1 MRQPSP
7 IDDAHMRAH
16 KAFRL
21 ECFDDPRIRG
31 RVLEIGP
38 DPEHRAGREDW
49 ETLDIVPGCTHQMDL
64 SHPRLLNSLLDAFD
78 TILCM
83 EVLEHTVDPFRAV
96 RNCQRMLKEGGWI
109 IGSTPLNARIHGPL
123 PDCWRFTVHGLR
135 VLLKDFDNVTI
146 EPLESDRFLFPVGYR
161 WSAQLGDRNTFRD
174 ASLLTWERIE

>member
-1 MRQPSP
+1 MTPSP

-21 ECFDDPRIRG
+21 GCLDDPRIKG

-38 DPEHRAGREDW
+38 DPKHRKGAADW
-49 ETLDIVPGCTHQMDL
+49 QTLDVLPGCTYKADICDFRDL
-64 SHPRLLNSLLDAFD
+64 TGLMSVFD

-83 EVLEHTVDPFRAV
+83 EVLEHTIWPTTAVDNMA
-96 RNCQRMLKEGGWI
+96 MLLKPGGTL

-135 VLLKDFDNVTI
+135 VLLKDFDDVKI
-146 EPLESDRFLFPVGYR
+146 EPLESDRPLFPVGYR
-161 WSAQLGDRNTFRD
+161 WSGVCNKTANRD
-174 ASLLTWERIE
+174 PRLFTWERE